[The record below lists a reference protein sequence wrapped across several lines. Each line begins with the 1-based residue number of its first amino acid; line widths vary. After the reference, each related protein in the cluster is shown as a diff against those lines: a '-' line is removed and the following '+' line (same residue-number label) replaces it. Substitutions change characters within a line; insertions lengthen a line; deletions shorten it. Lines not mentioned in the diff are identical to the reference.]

1 MTENHPRNLLE
12 RLQDEEG
19 HSYAGWSG
27 GSILAII
34 LIVLLLIWLL

>member
-1 MTENHPRNLLE
+1 MTEHDPRNLLD
-12 RLQDEEG
+12 RLQGEDG